1 MDGKYSISARNL
13 KDKEYAVLN
22 YDLSFIKWIFLG
34 IKCFI
39 KYEVVSV
46 EKHA

>member
-1 MDGKYSISARNL
+1 MGGKYSICARNL
-13 KDKEYAVLN
+13 EDKVWQVCNYNLN
-22 YDLSFIKWIFLG
+22 FIKWLFLG

-39 KYEVVSV
+39 KYEVVSM